1 MNVTP
6 QKTAGVDLEFT
17 APPSKS
23 YTHRALIAGALAE
36 GKTTIFRPLEAEDT
50 KLTAGALRQLGVV
63 VEDQPGRIIV
73 TGSNGK
79 LRNRRPTTLDLDNSG
94 TSLRLLT
101 TLALL
106 CEFPVTLTGSA
117 RMQERPIGPLAQALP
132 ALGGT
137 VEFLQNDGYPPLRVN
152 GKLRG
157 GQVTI
162 DGSMSSQFISSIL
175 MAAPYA
181 EKEVE
186 VIIPS
191 PPASASYLDITLSV
205 MEAFGAKVEREG
217 YKRFVVSTANC
228 YKARRYTVEGD
239 YSSASYFFAIAAICG
254 GKVTV
259 GNLAPASVQGDR
271 RFLDALGAMGCT
283 VTYGKNAVT
292 VENAGEL
299 RGIEFDMATSP
310 DTVQTLCMV
319 AAMAATPTTITG
331 ISHLKFKESDR
342 INGTADRLRSLG
354 GDVTVSDDRITVRPA
369 LLHGG
374 TIDPANDHRTAMSFA
389 VLGLG
394 IGGVTITDSEC
405 VSKSFPEF
413 WEMLKKAKVLTWG

>member
-1 MNVTP
+1 MIVTP
-6 QKTAGVDLEFT
+6 GKIAGVDLTFT

-23 YTHRALIAGALAE
+23 YTHRALIAGALAG

-50 KLTAGALRQLGVV
+50 RLTAGALRSLGVA

-73 TGSNGK
+73 TGCNGA
-79 LRNRRPTTLDLDNSG
+79 LPNRRPTTLDLDNSG

-106 CEFPVTLTGSA
+106 CEYPVTLTGSA
-117 RMQERPIGPLAQALP
+117 RMQERPIGPLARALP

-137 VEFLQNDGYPPLRVN
+137 VDFLQEDGYPPLRVS
-152 GKLRG
+152 GKLLG
-157 GQVTI
+157 GPVVI

-181 EKEVE
+181 QKEVE
-186 VIIPS
+186 VIIPA

-205 MEAFGAKVEREG
+205 MEAFGAKVERTG
-217 YKRFVVSTANC
+217 YGRFVVSTADR
-228 YKARRYTVEGD
+228 YQGRRYTVEGD

-254 GKVTV
+254 GRVTV
-259 GNLAPASVQGDR
+259 KNLAPDSVQGDR
-271 RFLDALGAMGCT
+271 RFLEALAAMGCT
-283 VTYGKNAVT
+283 VTYGKNTVT
-292 VENAGEL
+292 VENSGEL
-299 RGIEFDMATSP
+299 KGIEFDMATSP
-310 DTVQTLCMV
+310 DTVQTLCM
-319 AAMAATPTTITG
+319 AAALGTTPTTITG

-342 INGTADRLRSLG
+342 INGTADRLRALG
-354 GDVTVSDDRITVRPA
+354 GDVTVGDDRITIRPA
-369 LLHGG
+369 PLHGG

-394 IGGVTITDSEC
+394 IGGVTITDPAC
-405 VSKSFPEF
+405 VNKSFPGF
-413 WEMLKKAKVLTWG
+413 WESLKGIIP